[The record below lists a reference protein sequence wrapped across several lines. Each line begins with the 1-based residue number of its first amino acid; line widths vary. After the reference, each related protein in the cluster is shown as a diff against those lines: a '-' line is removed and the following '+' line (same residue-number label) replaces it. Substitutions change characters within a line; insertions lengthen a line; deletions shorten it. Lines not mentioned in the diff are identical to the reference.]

1 MKVKEF
7 EENLKS
13 LAKSDQELLSDFIIS
28 EGYAMD
34 GSADMSPYSPGI
46 EARAKDLKLDQIVEI
61 TQELPSGEVKK
72 FKFKIIEVWPT
83 PTNFFTVSSIKKP
96 MDSLNFWTLFYD
108 NTWYIKKANKSL
120 INVHVKLV

>member
-1 MKVKEF
+1 MNLDEMQNTLDDLNKTEQETFSEF
-7 EENLKS
+7 
-13 LAKSDQELLSDFIIS
+13 IS
-28 EGYAMD
+28 EGAMD
-34 GSADMSPYSPGI
+34 GYGDAAPYTNGI

-61 TQELPSGEVKK
+61 TQELPDGRVKH

-96 MDSLNFWTLFYD
+96 VDSLNVWTLFYN

-120 INVHVKLV
+120 VNVHVRLV